1 MRKYLLG
8 IISIALISSCGN
20 KKSNDANNE
29 DSNTLNLRYEV
40 PKGFDIQGHRIARGL
55 APENNLFAIP
65 IALAIPELTTLEMD
79 LAITKDKKVVLSHDP
94 WMSSRICDHP
104 NDDRI
109 MPFEDEK
116 IIIYNM
122 TYEQVREF
130 RCGGRLNK
138 NFMGQRLKYEKVA
151 LLDSAIIVT
160 KNTCEKLNRP
170 LPQFNIEIKSDPE
183 WDNFY
188 SPKPAEYAQLVM
200 DIIKKHEIE
209 KYTIIQSFD
218 HRSLEEVK
226 KIDPSIRISLL
237 GRKDGNWEKDK
248 TSLSFVPDYYSP
260 YFLSIDKE
268 QVEKIKSDGV
278 KVIPYTVNDSIKI
291 GKMIEMGVDGIIS
304 DYPDL
309 VAKIKKQ
316 YR

>member
-1 MRKYLLG
+1 MRKYLVG

-20 KKSNDANNE
+20 KKSNDANNN
-29 DSNTLNLRYEV
+29 DSNILNLRYEV

-55 APENNLFAIP
+55 APENNLYAIP
-65 IALAIPELTTLEMD
+65 IALAIPELSTLEMD

-122 TYEQVREF
+122 PYEQIREF

-138 NFMGQRLKYEKVA
+138 DFMNQKLKYEKVT
-151 LLDSAIIVT
+151 LLDSAIFVT
-160 KNTCEKLNRP
+160 KQNCEKLNRP
-170 LPQFNIEIKSDPE
+170 LPQFNIEIKSDPD

-188 SPKPAEYAQLVM
+188 TPKPAEYAQLVVE
-200 DIIKKHEIE
+200 IIKKHGIE
-209 KYTIIQSFD
+209 KLTIIQSFD
-218 HRSLEEVK
+218 PRSLEEVK
-226 KIDPSIRISLL
+226 KLDPSIRISLL
-237 GRKDGNWEKDK
+237 GRKGATWEKDK
-248 TSLSFVPDYYSP
+248 SALSFKPDYYSP
-260 YFLSIDKE
+260 NYLSIDKE
-268 QVEKIKSDGV
+268 KVEKIKSEGV
-278 KVIPYTVNDSIKI
+278 KVIPYTVNDSIQI
-291 GKMIEMGVDGIIS
+291 GKVIEMGVDGIIS
-304 DYPDL
+304 DFPDL
-309 VAKIKKQ
+309 VAKIKRQ